1 MGSTEWY
8 SDQPITDP
16 DGHQYRARFYIGA
29 TPGGVTLPV
38 AQILTTKDQPAGSWG
53 VLFDADPHCPS
64 NAAGL
69 RIMAELLKQA
79 ADAIDHYHR
88 DTED

>member
-16 DGHQYRARFYIGA
+16 DGHQYRARFYMGQ

-38 AQILTTKDQPAGSWG
+38 VQVLTTRDRPGSAGG
-53 VLFDADPHCPS
+53 VLFEVDPHSPA

-69 RIMAELLKQA
+69 RVMSQLLAQA
-79 ADAIDHYHR
+79 ADEIDHYHR
-88 DTED
+88 DDED